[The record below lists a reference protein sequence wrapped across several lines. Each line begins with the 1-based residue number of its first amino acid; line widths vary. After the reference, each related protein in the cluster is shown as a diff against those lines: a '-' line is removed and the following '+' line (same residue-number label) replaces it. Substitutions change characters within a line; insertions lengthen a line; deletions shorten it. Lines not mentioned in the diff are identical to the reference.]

1 MCPAL
6 LTLRFVSSIIWEII
20 LWKGAD
26 VSLRFLKSFVV
37 TLLLAVL
44 CSTALAEIVPTLPVD
59 LTGGKP
65 VNRANYV
72 SATEY
77 EDPTLHVVIETGR
90 KDNCD
95 YWVARVTIG
104 HASQLRTA
112 AAGSFEVEYSMK
124 GQYIAKRQNAV
135 LAIDGDYFSYYPYG
149 IVLRQG
155 VLYRDKLRKER
166 DVLAID
172 EDGDFH
178 IFLVPDK
185 GEVPAVYNGKKIIN
199 AFHFGPALVIDGEV
213 GTLEASY
220 WLAPELKRQRMCIAQ
235 TGPLEYMALCCAG
248 PQRGSEGMDL
258 LQFAQLAQELGAV
271 QAYNLDG
278 GDSTIMI
285 FNNEKVNDKEN
296 QNTRAIS
303 DIISFASAWDGK

>member
-1 MCPAL
+1 M
-6 LTLRFVSSIIWEII
+6 
-20 LWKGAD
+20 K
-26 VSLRFLKSFVV
+26 
-37 TLLLAVL
+37 AVL
-44 CSTALAEIVPTLPVD
+44 ISMLLVMLCVPAVLAEEVPTLPVD
-59 LTGGKP
+59 LTPGKA
-65 VNRANYV
+65 VSQSNYI
-72 SATEY
+72 SETEY
-77 EDPTLHVVIETGR
+77 QDPTLHVVIESGR

-95 YWVARVTIG
+95 YWLARITIG

-112 AAGSFEVEYSMK
+112 AAATFEVEYALK

-155 VLYRDKLRKER
+155 VLYRDKLRQER

-185 GEVPAVYNGKKIIN
+185 GEVPAVYQGKKIIN

-213 GTLEASY
+213 GTLDASY

-248 PQRGSEGMDL
+248 PQRGSEGLDL
-258 LQFAQLAQELGAV
+258 MQFAQLAKELGAEN
-271 QAYNLDG
+271 AYNLDG
-278 GDSTIMI
+278 GDSTMLI

-296 QNTRAIS
+296 QNTRHNS
-303 DIISFASAWDGK
+303 DIIYVASAWDGE

>member
-1 MCPAL
+1 MKAVL
-6 LTLRFVSSIIWEII
+6 VWLM
-20 LWKGAD
+20 
-26 VSLRFLKSFVV
+26 
-37 TLLLAVL
+37 LLAL
-44 CSTALAEIVPTLPVD
+44 CVPAVLAEEVPTLPVD
-59 LTGGKP
+59 FTPGKQ
-65 VNRANYV
+65 VNQANYI
-72 SATEY
+72 SETEY
-77 EDPTLHVVIETGR
+77 RDPTLHVVIESGR

-95 YWVARVTIG
+95 YWLARIKIG

-112 AAGSFEVEYSMK
+112 AAATFEVEYAVK

-149 IVLRQG
+149 IVMRQG

-185 GEVPAVYNGKKIIN
+185 GEVPAVYKGKKLID
-199 AFHFGPALVIDGEV
+199 AFHFGPALVVEGEI
-213 GTLEASY
+213 GSLDASY
-220 WLAPELKRQRMCIAQ
+220 WLAPESKRQRMCIAQ

-258 LQFAQLAQELGAV
+258 LQFAQLAKELGAV
-271 QAYNLDG
+271 TAYNLDG
-278 GDSTIMI
+278 GDSTMLI

-296 QNTRAIS
+296 QNTRDIS
-303 DIISFASAWDGK
+303 DIIYFASAWDGK

>member
-1 MCPAL
+1 MKAVL
-6 LTLRFVSSIIWEII
+6 AWLTLLALCVP
-20 LWKGAD
+20 
-26 VSLRFLKSFVV
+26 
-37 TLLLAVL
+37 AVL
-44 CSTALAEIVPTLPVD
+44 AEEVPTLPVD
-59 LTGGKP
+59 FTPGKP
-65 VNRANYV
+65 VNQANYI
-72 SATEY
+72 SETEY
-77 EDPTLHVVIETGR
+77 RDPTLHVVIESGR

-95 YWVARVTIG
+95 YWLARIKIG

-112 AAGSFEVEYSMK
+112 AAATFEVEYAVK

-149 IVLRQG
+149 IVMRQG

-166 DVLAID
+166 DVLAVD

-185 GEVPAVYNGKKIIN
+185 GEVPAVYKGKKLID
-199 AFHFGPALVIDGEV
+199 AFHFGPALVVDGEI
-213 GTLEASY
+213 GSLDASY
-220 WLAPELKRQRMCIAQ
+220 WLAPESKRQRMCIAQ

-258 LQFAQLAQELGAV
+258 LQFAQLAKELGAV
-271 QAYNLDG
+271 TAYNLDG
-278 GDSTIMI
+278 GDSTMLI

-296 QNTRAIS
+296 QNTRDIS
-303 DIISFASAWDGK
+303 DIIYFASAWDGK

>member
-1 MCPAL
+1 ML
-6 LTLRFVSSIIWEII
+6 LVMLCVP
-20 LWKGAD
+20 
-26 VSLRFLKSFVV
+26 
-37 TLLLAVL
+37 AVL
-44 CSTALAEIVPTLPVD
+44 AEEVPTLPVD
-59 LTGGKP
+59 LTPGKA
-65 VNRANYV
+65 VSQSNYI
-72 SATEY
+72 SETEY
-77 EDPTLHVVIETGR
+77 QDPTLHVVIESGR

-95 YWVARVTIG
+95 YWLARITIG

-112 AAGSFEVEYSMK
+112 AAATFEVEYALK

-135 LAIDGDYFSYYPYG
+135 LAIDGDYFSYYPCG

-155 VLYRDKLRKER
+155 VLYRDKLRQER

-185 GEVPAVYNGKKIIN
+185 GEVPAVYQGKKIIN
-199 AFHFGPALVIDGEV
+199 AFHFGPALVIDREV
-213 GTLEASY
+213 GTLDASY

-258 LQFAQLAQELGAV
+258 MQFAQLAKELGAEN
-271 QAYNLDG
+271 AYNLDG
-278 GDSTIMI
+278 GDSTMLI

-296 QNTRAIS
+296 QNTRPIS
-303 DIISFASAWDGK
+303 DIIYFASAWDGE

>member
-1 MCPAL
+1 MKAVL
-6 LTLRFVSSIIWEII
+6 VWLM
-20 LWKGAD
+20 
-26 VSLRFLKSFVV
+26 
-37 TLLLAVL
+37 LLAL
-44 CSTALAEIVPTLPVD
+44 CVPAVLAEEVPTLPVD
-59 LTGGKP
+59 FTPGKP
-65 VNRANYV
+65 VNQANYI
-72 SATEY
+72 SETEY
-77 EDPTLHVVIETGR
+77 RDPTLHVVIESGR

-95 YWVARVTIG
+95 YWLARIKIG

-112 AAGSFEVEYSMK
+112 AAATFEVEYAVK

-149 IVLRQG
+149 IVMRQG

-185 GEVPAVYNGKKIIN
+185 GEVPAVYKGKKLIN
-199 AFHFGPALVIDGEV
+199 AFHFGPALVVEGEI
-213 GTLEASY
+213 GSLDASY
-220 WLAPELKRQRMCIAQ
+220 WLAPESKRQRMCIAQ

-248 PQRGSEGMDL
+248 PLRGSEGMDL
-258 LQFAQLAQELGAV
+258 LQFAQLAKELGAV
-271 QAYNLDG
+271 TAYNLDG
-278 GDSTIMI
+278 GDSTMLI

-296 QNTRAIS
+296 QNTRDIS
-303 DIISFASAWDGK
+303 DIIYFASAWDGK

>member
-1 MCPAL
+1 MRFTKAAFAL
-6 LTLRFVSSIIWEII
+6 LLLIIMA
-20 LWKGAD
+20 L
-26 VSLRFLKSFVV
+26 
-37 TLLLAVL
+37 TAVY
-44 CSTALAEIVPTLPVD
+44 AEEVPTLPVD
-59 LTGGKP
+59 LSPGLP
-65 VNRANYV
+65 VNKANYI
-72 SATEY
+72 SDTEY
-77 EDPTLHVVIETGR
+77 RDPTLHVVIETGR

-95 YWVARVTIG
+95 YWLARVKIG

-112 AAGSFEVEYSMK
+112 AAATFDVEYAIK

-185 GEVPAVYNGKKIIN
+185 GEVPDVYMGKKLIN
-199 AFHFGPALVIDGEV
+199 AFHFGPALVVDGEI
-213 GTLEASY
+213 GTLDASY

-235 TGPLEYMALCCAG
+235 TGPLEYMVVCVREVGCT
-248 PQRGSEGMDL
+248 
-258 LQFAQLAQELGAV
+258 AQEMVKLV
-271 QAYNLDG
+271 DELTENVEVAYLLDG
-278 GDSTIMI
+278 GESAQMCFMGELVNKSTR
-285 FNNEKVNDKEN
+285 NAREV
-296 QNTRAIS
+296 T
-303 DIISFASAWDGK
+303 DIVYFASAWKPEE

>member
-1 MCPAL
+1 MKAALIALMLLVCSLPA
-6 LTLRFVSSIIWEII
+6 V
-20 LWKGAD
+20 
-26 VSLRFLKSFVV
+26 
-37 TLLLAVL
+37 
-44 CSTALAEIVPTLPVD
+44 AEEVATLPIDFTPGKEVD
-59 LTGGKP
+59 Q
-65 VNRANYV
+65 ACYI
-72 SATEY
+72 SETEY
-77 EDPTLHVVIETGR
+77 LDPTLHVVIESGR

-95 YWVARVTIG
+95 YWVARVTIA

-112 AAGSFEVEYSMK
+112 AAATFEVDYSVK
-124 GQYIAKRQNAV
+124 GVYLAKRQNAV

-172 EDGDFH
+172 EDGDFQ

-213 GTLEASY
+213 GTLDASY

-248 PQRGSEGMDL
+248 PLRGSEGMDL
-258 LQFAQLAQELGAV
+258 MQFAQLAKELGAV
-271 QAYNLDG
+271 TAYNLDG
-278 GDSTIMI
+278 GDSTMMI
-285 FNNEKVNDKEN
+285 FNGEKINDKLNEN
-296 QNTRAIS
+296 SRAIS
-303 DIISFASAWDGK
+303 DIIYFASAWDGE

>member
-1 MCPAL
+1 MKAVL
-6 LTLRFVSSIIWEII
+6 VWLTLLALCVP
-20 LWKGAD
+20 
-26 VSLRFLKSFVV
+26 VV
-37 TLLLAVL
+37 
-44 CSTALAEIVPTLPVD
+44 LAEEVPTLPVD
-59 LTGGKP
+59 FTPGKP
-65 VNRANYV
+65 VNQANYI
-72 SATEY
+72 SETEY
-77 EDPTLHVVIETGR
+77 RDPTLHVVIESGR

-95 YWVARVTIG
+95 YWLARIKIG

-112 AAGSFEVEYSMK
+112 AAATFEVEYAVK

-149 IVLRQG
+149 IVMRQG

-185 GEVPAVYNGKKIIN
+185 GEVPAVYKGKKLID
-199 AFHFGPALVIDGEV
+199 AFHFGPALVVDGEI
-213 GTLEASY
+213 GSLDASY
-220 WLAPELKRQRMCIAQ
+220 WLAPESKRQRMCIAQ

-248 PQRGSEGMDL
+248 PLRGSEGMDL
-258 LQFAQLAQELGAV
+258 LQFAQLAKELGAV
-271 QAYNLDG
+271 TAYNLDG
-278 GDSTIMI
+278 GDSTMLI

-296 QNTRAIS
+296 QNTRDIS
-303 DIISFASAWDGK
+303 DIIYFASAWDGK

>member
-1 MCPAL
+1 MKAVL
-6 LTLRFVSSIIWEII
+6 VWLM
-20 LWKGAD
+20 
-26 VSLRFLKSFVV
+26 
-37 TLLLAVL
+37 LLAL
-44 CSTALAEIVPTLPVD
+44 CVPAVLAEEVPTLPVD
-59 LTGGKP
+59 FTPGKQ
-65 VNRANYV
+65 VNQANYI
-72 SATEY
+72 SETEY
-77 EDPTLHVVIETGR
+77 QDPTLHVVIESGR

-95 YWVARVTIG
+95 YWLARIKIG

-112 AAGSFEVEYSMK
+112 AAATFEVEYAVK

-149 IVLRQG
+149 IVMRQG

-185 GEVPAVYNGKKIIN
+185 GEVPAVYKGKKLID
-199 AFHFGPALVIDGEV
+199 AFHFGPALVVEGEI
-213 GTLEASY
+213 GSLDASY
-220 WLAPELKRQRMCIAQ
+220 WLAPESKRQRMCIAQ

-258 LQFAQLAQELGAV
+258 LQFAQLAKELGAV
-271 QAYNLDG
+271 TAYNLDG
-278 GDSTIMI
+278 GDSTMLI

-296 QNTRAIS
+296 QNTRDIS
-303 DIISFASAWDGK
+303 DIIYFASAWDGK